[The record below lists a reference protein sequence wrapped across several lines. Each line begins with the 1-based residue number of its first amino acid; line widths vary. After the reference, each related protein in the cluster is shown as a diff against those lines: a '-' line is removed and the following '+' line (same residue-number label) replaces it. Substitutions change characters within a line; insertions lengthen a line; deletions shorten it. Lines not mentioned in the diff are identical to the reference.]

1 MSNDLQ
7 DLQTITQANYQ
18 KAQTSMQSVQL
29 EESRLRA
36 LLAELTDKE
45 NTGRVMMA
53 SDSALQRT
61 GADEN
66 WMRWI
71 ARSRRILNMQLA
83 NVLVRKETAFRE
95 LQAHFGKA
103 DVMEKLL
110 EDQIQTQRAQRQ
122 TRLVTS
128 ILELELSCGRSGR

>member
-1 MSNDLQ
+1 MSDDLK

-29 EESRLRA
+29 EESRLRN

-45 NTGRVMMA
+45 NTGREMMA

-66 WMRWI
+66 WVRWI

-83 NVLVRKETAFRE
+83 NVMVRKEAAFRE

-103 DVMEKLL
+103 DVMDRLL
-110 EDQIQTQRAQRQ
+110 DDQIQTQRAQRQ
-122 TRLVTS
+122 ARLVNS
-128 ILELELSCGRSGR
+128 ILDLELSSGQPSR